1 MKKLFYL
8 LLLVIFG
15 INNLWSQSYKES
27 LNSKMD
33 SIITLLSKV
42 EKANTDSLRLVLG
55 KKSADFL
62 QEILMHPRSW
72 NIDYSPLKDKISI
85 LESDDGSLRIF
96 TWAVPLSEGYRY
108 YGFIHRY
115 DKKHNMT
122 FFYRLYDR
130 SDDIKNPENQYLDQD
145 NWYGCIYYDLI
156 SQSYKRKTI
165 YTVLGADPNGNIINR
180 KIIDVITFRGN
191 GAPRFGYDF
200 RNEYGQPVKRFIFEY
215 NNQASMMLRWEDR
228 LKMIVFDHLSPS
240 EPRYKGLPQF
250 YGPDFSYDGL
260 KFEKGKWIYVID
272 IDLRAPKK

>member
-1 MKKLFYL
+1 MKKIFYL
-8 LLLVIFG
+8 LLLVVFG
-15 INNLWSQSYKES
+15 FNISWAQSYRKS
-27 LNSKMD
+27 MDSKMD
-33 SIITLLSKV
+33 SIISILNRV
-42 EKANTDSLRLVLG
+42 EKAKTDSMRLVLG
-55 KKSADFL
+55 KKSADYL

-72 NIDYSPLKDKISI
+72 NIDYSPLKKKLSI
-85 LESDDGSLRIF
+85 LESKDHSVRIF

-108 YGFIHRY
+108 YGFIQRY

-130 SDDIKNPENQYLDQD
+130 SDDMKNPEKQYLDQD
-145 NWYGCIYYDLI
+145 NWYGCVYYDLI
-156 SQSYKRKTI
+156 TKKYKHRTI
-165 YTVLGADPNGNIINR
+165 YTVLGADPDGDLINR

-191 GAPRFGYDF
+191 GSPRFGYDF
-200 RNEYGQPVKRFIFEY
+200 HNEYGQPVKRFIFEY

-240 EPRYKGLPQF
+240 EPRYKGLHQF

-260 KFEKGKWIYVID
+260 KFEKGKWIYLID